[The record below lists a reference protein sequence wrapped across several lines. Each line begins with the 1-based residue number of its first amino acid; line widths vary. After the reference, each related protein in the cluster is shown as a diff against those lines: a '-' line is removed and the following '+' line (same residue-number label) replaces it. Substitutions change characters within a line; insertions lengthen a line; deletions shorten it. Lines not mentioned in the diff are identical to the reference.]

1 MGQVLASAR
10 PRVVVV
16 GSGFGGLSVVRS
28 LRHLSVDVTAV
39 DRNNFH
45 TFQPL
50 LYQVATAGLDAEN
63 VASSVRGIFGDQA
76 RFDFRNREVTAV
88 DLEARVVLAGGLR
101 IPYDWLVLAAGAT
114 SSDYGVPG
122 VAEHALFLK
131 TLAEAVRLRNHVL
144 GQFEQAAADPSLVE
158 AGALTVVVVGGG
170 ATGVELSGALVELFR
185 HVLAKDFR
193 QLDVRVA
200 KVVLLEATDHLLGAF
215 SPPSRRLALDTL
227 VSRGVDVRLGAA
239 VGSVE
244 PGVVHL
250 TDGTAIPTH
259 TVAWVAGVQPVPLA
273 GRLGLSTARGRIE
286 VDPDLRVPGHREVFA
301 IGDLAAG
308 WPQLAP
314 VAMQQGRHVA
324 RQIGRLQA
332 GRGTRPFRHR
342 GKG

>member
-16 GSGFGGLSVVRS
+16 GSGFGGLSVIRS
-28 LRHLSVDVTAV
+28 LRHLSVD
-39 DRNNFH
+39 
-45 TFQPL
+45 
-50 LYQVATAGLDAEN
+50 
-63 VASSVRGIFGDQA
+63 
-76 RFDFRNREVTAV
+76 
-88 DLEARVVLAGGLR
+88 
-101 IPYDWLVLAAGAT
+101 
-114 SSDYGVPG
+114 
-122 VAEHALFLK
+122 
-131 TLAEAVRLRNHVL
+131 
-144 GQFEQAAADPSLVE
+144 
-158 AGALTVVVVGGG
+158 VGGG

-250 TDGTAIPTH
+250 TDGTAIPTR

-286 VDPDLRVPGHREVFA
+286 VDPDLRVPGHPEVFA
-301 IGDLAAG
+301 
-308 WPQLAP
+308 
-314 VAMQQGRHVA
+314 
-324 RQIGRLQA
+324 
-332 GRGTRPFRHR
+332 
-342 GKG
+342 